1 MKLLILPI
9 SCLICVLT
17 AVGQRIDKK
26 GYSHQEKMV
35 KSFAG
40 LDTTLSWVVRDLV
53 KEVKDYKELV
63 SEQGKKIAN
72 EMEVMK
78 SDVRELVS
86 EQGKKIADKMEG
98 MKTDLEKVVDQLH
111 GLKNTIDIMRSEV
124 RLISQQKLTWQNST
138 HGAGWYSDFAVDGVY
153 RMTNDEAGIN
163 PIQHTDDSDQ
173 SKLKPNNMVMINL
186 GALFKIHTVKLWK
199 RTSGCCDHRNI
210 GLLIYADDTLIGAT
224 SEARKLYNLSVHGDV
239 YAKKIYVKNPRAEAV
254 QFLEIQVFGTGPFG
268 KDEVTCKS

>member
-86 EQGKKIADKMEG
+86 EQGKKIADEMEG
-98 MKTDLEKVVDQLH
+98 MKTDLGNVLDQLH
-111 GLKNTIDIMRSEV
+111 GLKKTIDIMRSEV
-124 RLISQQKLTWQNST
+124 RLISQQKLTWHNST
-138 HGAGWYSDFAVDGVY
+138 QSGRYFSDFAVDGVY
-153 RMTNDEAGIN
+153 RIANDENGLN
-163 PIQHTDDSDQ
+163 PIQHTDDG
-173 SKLKPNNMVMINL
+173 KKNPNNMVMINL
-186 GALFKIHTVKLWK
+186 GALFKIHTVKLWT
-199 RTSGCCDHRNI
+199 RPNGCCQHRNI
-210 GLLIYADDTLIGAT
+210 GLLIYADDTLLGAT
-224 SEARKLYNLSVHGDV
+224 SESRYLYNLPVHGDV
-239 YAKKIYVKNPRAEAV
+239 YAKKIYVKNPRKETV
-254 QFLEIQVFGTGPFG
+254 NFLEIQVFGTGPFG